1 MHDVFYF
8 TDIHG
13 QLPLFNRIM
22 QFIQEQDEDA
32 TIIYGGDAC
41 DRGPEGYAIMNAL
54 LDNPQVVY
62 LKGNHEDMFVRA
74 ARALLVYLPED
85 DSFDPTLASCYLE
98 EFYQDENVELA
109 IWNGGKSTLT
119 DWILDGAP
127 RSFVER
133 INDLPVIYSYENYDF
148 SHAGGHPRNF
158 LEAQERIYN
167 GQPLEDYMEAD
178 LIWDRH
184 QFQIGWNP
192 GRIMVH
198 GHTPTIHLPAA
209 YYGRDKSEARIHPC
223 QWVGNFDTKRWPGLR
238 VDMDTGATW
247 GGRIWVLNVLTSEA
261 TSIFD
266 VDVNSE
272 KPVHDFQIGLENF
285 KIK

>member
-13 QLPLFNRIM
+13 QLPLFSRIM
-22 QFIQEQDEDA
+22 QFIQEQDKDA

-41 DRGPEGYAIMNAL
+41 DRGPNGYAIMNAL

-74 ARALLVYLPED
+74 AQAILTYRQMGNNF
-85 DSFDPTLASCYLE
+85 DSALASSYLE
-98 EFYQDENVELA
+98 EFYEDENVALA

-119 DWILDGAP
+119 DWISDGAP

-133 INDLPVIYSYENYDF
+133 IKNLPVIYSYENYDF

-158 LEAQERIYN
+158 LEAQERVYN
-167 GQPLEDYMEAD
+167 EQPLEDYMEAD

-184 QFQIGWNP
+184 KFQIGWNP

-198 GHTPTIHLPAA
+198 GHTPTTYLPAV

-223 QWVGNFDTKRWPGLR
+223 QWIGNFDTKRWSGLR

-247 GGRIWVLNVLTSEA
+247 TGRIWVLNVLTGKA

-266 VDVNSE
+266 VDVNSD
-272 KPVHDFQIGLENF
+272 KPVHDFKIGLENF

>member
-74 ARALLVYLPED
+74 ARALLVHLPED

-223 QWVGNFDTKRWPGLR
+223 QWVGNFDTKGWPGLR

>member
-22 QFIQEQDEDA
+22 QFIQEQDKEA

-54 LDNPQVVY
+54 LDNPQVIY

-74 ARALLVYLPED
+74 AQTLLTYLPKG
-85 DSFDPTLASCYLE
+85 DSFDPALAFFCLE
-98 EFYQDENVELA
+98 EFYQDETIELA

-158 LEAQERIYN
+158 LAAQERIYN

-223 QWVGNFDTKRWPGLR
+223 QWIGNFDTKRWSGSR

-247 GGRIWVLNVLTSEA
+247 TGRIWVLNVLTGEA

-266 VDVNSE
+266 VDVNSD
-272 KPVHDFQIGLENF
+272 KPVHDFEIGLENF

>member
-98 EFYQDENVELA
+98 EF
-109 IWNGGKSTLT
+109 
-119 DWILDGAP
+119 
-127 RSFVER
+127 
-133 INDLPVIYSYENYDF
+133 
-148 SHAGGHPRNF
+148 
-158 LEAQERIYN
+158 
-167 GQPLEDYMEAD
+167 
-178 LIWDRH
+178 
-184 QFQIGWNP
+184 
-192 GRIMVH
+192 
-198 GHTPTIHLPAA
+198 
-209 YYGRDKSEARIHPC
+209 
-223 QWVGNFDTKRWPGLR
+223 
-238 VDMDTGATW
+238 
-247 GGRIWVLNVLTSEA
+247 
-261 TSIFD
+261 
-266 VDVNSE
+266 
-272 KPVHDFQIGLENF
+272 
-285 KIK
+285 